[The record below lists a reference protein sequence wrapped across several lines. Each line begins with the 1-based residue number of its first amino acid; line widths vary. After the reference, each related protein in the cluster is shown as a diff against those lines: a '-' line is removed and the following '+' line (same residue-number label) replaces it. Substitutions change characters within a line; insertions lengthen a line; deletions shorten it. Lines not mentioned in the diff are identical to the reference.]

1 MSAIIGSLRG
11 LLSLESAAF
20 ESGAKRGIAAMGNVE
35 RRMVRMGSAVEKAG
49 RKMALGLTLPMAGA
63 AVIAV
68 KSSLQ
73 IVDAQAK
80 MAQSLGTS
88 VQSMQVLQRAADLSG
103 VSIGEV
109 EQATIQLTKR
119 LSQAAGGAGPAVKA
133 LEQLHLSASELQRLP
148 LDERMA
154 KIQSA
159 IAQYVPVAERAA
171 VASEL
176 FGSRAG
182 LIFTRI
188 DSSALRVASADVTRF
203 GVAISEV
210 DADQIERT
218 NDAISR
224 MGLVGRGVA
233 NQLTVALAPFL
244 EDLSDKAAGAAEW
257 FNNLSDEAKALI
269 AKGAALTATLGP
281 VAIGLGLVL
290 KLAAPLV
297 GAVVALA
304 SPVGLV
310 VAGFTALAVASTA
323 LAGGNS
329 GAVSFAEAHE
339 IAMDNV
345 TIAMGDQISA
355 TVRLADALR
364 KGGPVTLAAIEAK
377 MAEAEAYRAVTT
389 ELVRARQE
397 KELEALGYYGVLEA
411 MGQYQE
417 ILSSLRTPGDDL
429 EQMPAKM
436 RAAYEEAER
445 GLAALLVEQQR
456 LLEGVRSQTHLTEA
470 EQANLVQIEA
480 NIAELQRRWNELN
493 GITSENVALTDRGT
507 VAAGQLAQGLGVAAG
522 QAAAIKGYLT
532 ALPGAL
538 AGATANIAGIKAG
551 IAALAGGGSEMTANA
566 AKYRA
571 QLEASLPALSGM
583 ADGQRRVVEEG
594 INQQVQ
600 LFEQEQ
606 TLNAEYQKRLASL
619 NKVKT
624 AGGAAAKSALAQLTK
639 EIAARRSLLGL
650 TDDQRKK
657 LEAVRSV
664 QQKLGKEGLGLS
676 KAQIEGLANEV
687 VELDRVEAA
696 LERVK
701 DQQARWSEQI
711 TRVAFEGGSLT
722 DTVEGMLRDIAYQ
735 FAHSKIVLP
744 VVASVTGALGL
755 DQLLGGGGSAGAAL
769 AGSGGGGGLLG
780 GAGNLLGLGGGLF
793 GAASSGAGIGLSA
806 LFGAGG
812 GVGTYFGAIGAQ
824 AGTVFAGGFS
834 ASAAAGLAGMGLP
847 IIAGIALLAKG
858 LSRKYA
864 GSGIRGNF
872 GAEGFEGAQFDF
884 YKGGFLRSNRTD
896 LKPLEA
902 EFELALDQSMA
913 GVTAGL
919 HDMADV
925 LNLSS
930 DAIDTFVGA
939 DFQLWTNG
947 KSQEEIQAALAEQLE
962 LTSSAMAELI
972 LGEQEVARAG
982 ETATDTLTR
991 LATGLE
997 TANEAFDLLGH
1008 SAFAASILGGDA
1020 ASHLI
1025 DQFGGVEAFSASV
1038 LTYWNAFYSDAER
1051 QEATLRGLSERFAE
1065 LNLVMPRSREGFRA
1079 MVEAIDLSSEAGR
1092 ALYAELIQMS
1102 GAMNEA
1108 LPALQGLSAAVTA
1121 SVAGVNGEVASL
1133 MAQAR
1138 DTATDAARA
1147 AQDWVRAGTSL
1158 RDLQK
1163 DLSYGSTSLLGAG
1176 AQLAAARAEMDR
1188 LSAAAREGDVDA
1200 AKAFGGVASR
1210 YLTLATS
1217 QAGSLVD
1224 AQRIAAQ
1231 VGAEAD
1237 RLAGLADVEGAADTV
1252 LESLAR
1258 DQLGVLEELSSYLQS
1273 AETIDPDVIAS
1284 FERRLKDLQGAIE
1297 GSELSLDFLRDG
1309 LTLSIDDL
1317 DLSSLAP
1324 ELQELIRGSRD
1335 ALQAA
1340 IEFVLSTDGLTPEL
1354 RWLALQT
1361 TSQHTRTIS
1370 LVPDLDGVSDR
1381 VLEMAIGASSDLV
1394 RNVELATAAGLD
1406 PDLLSVV
1413 LAENGDLTRSVN
1425 LVLGSDLNGRSMRA
1439 ALGGVDAYGAALAS
1453 ALDAGVSDE
1462 IRAIVA
1468 GGASSYSASLDL
1480 AVSGDLAPGELRAL
1494 LASQRHLLVG
1504 MDATIN
1510 ADLPEATQEL
1520 LLNAITNGT
1529 RALAIDAHFGDQL
1542 TDRQRE
1548 LLAEAVTNAERVVTI
1563 SAQADLSE
1571 DDLTALRGINTRF
1584 ERIMDGK
1591 VDLTGLSDEQAGFF
1605 EAISGATSGRLT
1617 LGGSF
1622 EFDPNG
1628 AFADSMA
1635 DAVGAPIDALSG
1647 HIEGMTSGM
1656 SSLVSSLGSL
1666 QSEISADRAR
1676 AEAAA
1681 QAAARVSTLQ
1691 AKVDKFDDNWGANS
1705 AAKTAGLIEKIEA
1718 LEASTGINLT
1728 KDGQPGSDAVLRL
1741 RADGTI
1747 NYNADGFSQNGNLA
1761 AFRDAFY
1768 GEDGL
1773 ESQIAAVNAN
1783 RARAVA
1789 YQERLQENIRNAMT
1803 VPGFAS
1809 GGDHLG
1815 GWRVVGEKGWELEN
1829 TGPSRVVSNSDS
1841 KAMLDNRGVV
1851 AVLQE
1856 VLAVMSAMGAS
1867 TTKGLSEVAKHTADL
1882 AKLERGREIL
1892 GQPPTR
1898 QEV

>member
-133 LEQLHLSASELQRLP
+133 LERLHLSASELQRLP

-154 KIQSA
+154 KIQAA

-203 GVAISEV
+203 GVAVSEV

-244 EDLSDKAAGAAEW
+244 EDLSDKAADAAEW
-257 FNNLSDEAKALI
+257 FNNLSDGAKALI

-297 GAVVALA
+297 GAIVALA

-323 LAGGNS
+323 LAGGSS

-355 TVRLADALR
+355 TARLADALR

-377 MAEAEAYRAVTT
+377 MAEAEAYRAVTA

-429 EQMPAKM
+429 EQMPVKM

-480 NIAELQRRWNELN
+480 NLAELQRRWNELN
-493 GITSENVALTDRGT
+493 GITAENVALTDRGT

-583 ADGQRRVVEEG
+583 ADGQHRVVEEG

-600 LFEQEQ
+600 LYEQEQ
-606 TLNAEYQKRLASL
+606 VLNAEYQKRLASL

-687 VELDRVEAA
+687 IELDRVEAA

-722 DTVEGMLRDIAYQ
+722 DTVQGMLRDIAYQ

-769 AGSGGGGGLLG
+769 AGSGGGGGGLGLLG
-780 GAGNLLGLGGGLF
+780 TALNLAGGGGIASGIGTGLAGVFSGGGLTSSF
-793 GAASSGAGIGLSA
+793 ANLGGLISGASSGLGA
-806 LFGAGG
+806 LGAALPAFG
-812 GVGTYFGAIGAQ
+812 
-824 AGTVFAGGFS
+824 
-834 ASAAAGLAGMGLP
+834 
-847 IIAGIALLAKG
+847 IIAGGIALLAKG

-902 EFELALDQSMA
+902 EFELALDQSMT
-913 GVTAGL
+913 GITAGL

-972 LGEQEVARAG
+972 LGEEAVARAG

-997 TANEAFDLLGH
+997 ATNEAFDLLGH

-1020 ASHLI
+1020 ASHLV
-1025 DQFGGVEAFSASV
+1025 DQFGSIEAFSTSV

-1065 LNLVMPRSREGFRA
+1065 LGVAMPKSREGFRA

-1092 ALYAELIQMS
+1092 TLYAELIQLS

-1108 LPALQGLSAAVTA
+1108 LPAVQGLSAAVTA

-1138 DTATDAARA
+1138 DTATEAARA
-1147 AQDWVRAGTSL
+1147 AQDWARAGTSL

-1284 FERRLKDLQGAIE
+1284 FEQRLRSLQGAIE

-1361 TSQHTRTIS
+1361 TSQHTRTIA

-1394 RNVELATAAGLD
+1394 RNVELAAAAGLD

-1413 LAENGDLTRSVN
+1413 LAENGDLTRAVN
-1425 LVLGSDLNGRSMRA
+1425 LVLGSDLNGRSMRQ
-1439 ALGGVDAYGAALAS
+1439 ALGGVDAYGGALAS

-1480 AVSGDLAPGELRAL
+1480 AVSGDLAPGELREL
-1494 LASQRHLLVG
+1494 LASQRQLLVG

-1510 ADLPEATQEL
+1510 GDLPEATQEL
-1520 LLNAITNGT
+1520 LLNSITNGT

-1548 LLAEAVTNAERVVTI
+1548 LLAEAVTNAERVVDI

-1571 DDLTALRGINTRF
+1571 DDLIALRGINTRF

-1591 VDLTGLSDEQAGFF
+1591 VDLSGLSDEQAGFF
-1605 EAISGATSGRLT
+1605 EAISGVTSGRLT

-1622 EFDPNG
+1622 EFDPRG
-1628 AFADSMA
+1628 TFADSLA
-1635 DAVGAPIDALSG
+1635 DAVGTPIDALSG
-1647 HIEGMTSGM
+1647 HIEGMTTGM
-1656 SSLVSSLGSL
+1656 LSLVSSLGSL

-1681 QAAARVSTLQ
+1681 QAAAQVSTLQ
-1691 AKVDKFDDNWGANS
+1691 AKVDKFDDNWGS
-1705 AAKTAGLIEKIEA
+1705 KSLTRTEGLEDK
-1718 LEASTGINLT
+1718 LQDLVASTGVSLSGINLR
-1728 KDGQPGSDAVLRL
+1728 D
-1741 RADGTI
+1741 DGTLAYSSSGI
-1747 NYNADGFSQNGNLA
+1747 SGTESQLA
-1761 AFRDAFY
+1761 AFRDAGFWDQ
-1768 GEDGL
+1768 GGL
-1773 ESQIAAVNAN
+1773 QDQIAAAN
-1783 RARAVA
+1783 DNRQRAVA

-1851 AVLQE
+1851 AVLQK
-1856 VLAVMSAMGAS
+1856 VLAEVAALRSDSAER
-1867 TTKGLSEVAKHTADL
+1867 LVEVAKSTADL
-1882 AKLERGREIL
+1882 AKLERGREL
-1892 GQPPTR
+1892 FGQPPTR
-1898 QEV
+1898 KEV

>member
-1 MSAIIGSLRG
+1 MGAIIGSLRG

-133 LEQLHLSASELQRLP
+133 LEQLHLSAAELSRLR
-148 LDERMA
+148 LDERLA
-154 KIQSA
+154 KIQNA
-159 IAQYVPVAERAA
+159 IADYVPVAERGA

-188 DSSALRVASADVTRF
+188 DSSALRVASADVQRF

-244 EDLSDKAAGAAEW
+244 EDLSGKAADAAEW
-257 FNNLSDEAKALI
+257 FNNLSDGAKALI

-304 SPVGLV
+304 SPIGLA
-310 VAGFTALAVASTA
+310 VAGFTALALASTA
-323 LAGGNS
+323 LADAGFGS
-329 GAVSFAEAHE
+329 TSFAEAHE

-345 TIAMGDQISA
+345 TIAMGDQIHASA
-355 TVRLADALR
+355 RLADALR
-364 KGGPVTLAAIEAK
+364 KGGPVTLAVVEAK
-377 MAEAEAYRAVTT
+377 MAEANARRAVI
-389 ELVRARQE
+389 EQLQAERREAVLA
-397 KELEALGYYGVLEA
+397 ALGY
-411 MGQYQE
+411 
-417 ILSSLRTPGDDL
+417 GD
-429 EQMPAKM
+429 
-436 RAAYEEAER
+436 
-445 GLAALLVEQQR
+445 LLVELQAARAGLDELAKPSDKDLVEMPALMAAGYEAAERNVVR
-456 LLEGVRSQTHLTEA
+456 LLLKQAEMLKLVQAGNVLTEEEA
-470 EQANLVQIEA
+470 AARKQNLE
-480 NIAELQRRWNELN
+480 NIAELKRRLNELN

-551 IAALAGGGSEMTANA
+551 IAALAGGGNELTANA

-571 QLEASLPALSGM
+571 QLEASLPALSDM

-600 LFEQEQ
+600 LYEQEQ
-606 TLNAEYQKRLASL
+606 ALNAEYQKRIASL
-619 NKVKT
+619 NKVKS

-664 QQKLGKEGLGLS
+664 QQKLGKEGLGLR

-687 VELDRVEAA
+687 VELDRVEAG
-696 LERVK
+696 LGGVQ

-722 DTVEGMLRDIAYQ
+722 DTGQGMLRDIAYQ

-769 AGSGGGGGLLG
+769 VGSGGGGGGLGLLG
-780 GAGNLLGLGGGLF
+780 SALNLAGGGGIASGIGTGLGGGFSGGGLTSSF
-793 GAASSGAGIGLSA
+793 ANLCGLISGTSSGL
-806 LFGAGG
+806 
-812 GVGTYFGAIGAQ
+812 GAIGA
-824 AGTVFAGGFS
+824 A
-834 ASAAAGLAGMGLP
+834 LP
-847 IIAGIALLAKG
+847 GIGVVVAGIALLAKG

-902 EFELALDQSMA
+902 EFELALDQSMT
-913 GVTAGL
+913 GITAGL

-947 KSQEEIQAALAEQLE
+947 KNQEEIQAALAEQLE

-972 LGEQEVARAG
+972 LGEEAVARAG
-982 ETATDTLTR
+982 ETATDKLTR
-991 LATGLE
+991 LSTGLE
-997 TANEAFDLLGH
+997 ATTEAFDLLGH

-1020 ASHLI
+1020 ASHLV
-1025 DQFGGVEAFSASV
+1025 DQFGRIEAFSTSV
-1038 LTYWNAFYSDAER
+1038 LAYWNAFYSDAER
-1051 QEATLRGLSERFAE
+1051 QETTLRGLAERFEE
-1065 LNLVMPRSREGFRA
+1065 LGVAMPKSREEFRA
-1079 MVEAIDLSSEAGR
+1079 MIEAIDLTSEAGR

-1108 LPALQGLSAAVTA
+1108 LPALQGLSAALSD
-1121 SVAGVNGEVASL
+1121 SVAGINGEVSGL

-1138 DTATDAARA
+1138 DTATEAARA

-1176 AQLAAARAEMDR
+1176 AQVAAARAEMDR

-1237 RLAGLADVEGAADTV
+1237 RLAGLADIEGAADTV

-1273 AETIDPDVIAS
+1273 AETIDQDVIAS
-1284 FERRLKDLQGAIE
+1284 FERRLLSLQGAIE
-1297 GSELSLDFLRDG
+1297 GSELSLDFLRNG
-1309 LTLSIDDL
+1309 ITLSIDEL
-1317 DLSSLAP
+1317 DLSSLTP

-1394 RNVELATAAGLD
+1394 RNVELAAAAGLD

-1439 ALGGVDAYGAALAS
+1439 ALGGVDALGDALGVS
-1453 ALDAGVSDE
+1453 LDTGVSDE

-1480 AVSGDLAPGELRAL
+1480 AVSGDLAPGEVRAL
-1494 LASQRHLLVG
+1494 LASQRQLLVG

-1510 ADLPEATQEL
+1510 GDLPEATQEL

-1548 LLAEAVTNAERVVTI
+1548 LLAEAVTNAERVVEI

-1584 ERIMDGK
+1584 ERIMDGR

-1605 EAISGATSGRLT
+1605 VAISGATSGRLT

-1622 EFDPNG
+1622 EFDPLG
-1628 AFADSMA
+1628 SFADSMQ
-1635 DAVGAPIDALSG
+1635 DAVGTPIDALSG
-1647 HIEGMTSGM
+1647 HIEGMTTGM
-1656 SSLVSSLGSL
+1656 QALVSSLGSL

-1681 QAAARVSTLQ
+1681 EAAARVSTLQ
-1691 AKVDKFDDNWGANS
+1691 AKVDKFDDNWGS
-1705 AAKTAGLIEKIEA
+1705 KSLTRTEGLEDK
-1718 LEASTGINLT
+1718 LQDLVASTGVSLSGINLR
-1728 KDGQPGSDAVLRL
+1728 D
-1741 RADGTI
+1741 DGTLAYSSSGI
-1747 NYNADGFSQNGNLA
+1747 SGTASQLA
-1761 AFRDAFY
+1761 AFRDAGFWDQ
-1768 GEDGL
+1768 GGL
-1773 ESQIAAVNAN
+1773 QDQIAAAN
-1783 RARAVA
+1783 DNRQRAVA

>member
-63 AVIAV
+63 ALIAV
-68 KSSLQ
+68 KSSLK

-119 LSQAAGGAGPAVKA
+119 LSQAAGGTGPAVKA
-133 LEQLHLSASELQRLP
+133 LERLHLSAAYLSRLP
-148 LDERMA
+148 LDERME

-188 DSSALRVASADVTRF
+188 DSSALRVASADVQRF
-203 GVAISEV
+203 GVAVSEV

-244 EDLSDKAAGAAEW
+244 EDLSDKAADAAEW
-257 FNNLSDEAKALI
+257 FNNLSDGAKALI

-297 GAVVALA
+297 GAMVALA

-323 LAGGNS
+323 LAGGS
-329 GAVSFAEAHE
+329 SDAKAFAEAHE
-339 IAMDNV
+339 MAMDNV
-345 TIAMGDQISA
+345 TIAMGDQIHA
-355 TVRLADALR
+355 TARLADALR
-364 KGGPVTLAAIEAK
+364 KGGPVTLATIEAK
-377 MAEAEAYRAVTT
+377 MAEADARRAVI
-389 ELVRARQE
+389 EQLQAERR
-397 KELEALGYYGVLEA
+397 EAVL
-411 MGQYQE
+411 
-417 ILSSLRTPGDDL
+417 
-429 EQMPAKM
+429 AKM
-436 RAAYEEAER
+436 GY
-445 GLAALLVEQQR
+445 GDLLVELQAARAGLDELAKPSDKDLVEMPALMAAGYEAAERNVVR
-456 LLEGVRSQTHLTEA
+456 LLLKQAEMLKLARAGNALTEEEA
-470 EQANLVQIEA
+470 ANRKQIDA
-480 NIAELQRRWNELN
+480 NIAELQRRLNELN
-493 GITSENVALTDRGT
+493 GITAENVTLTDRGT

-551 IAALAGGGSEMTANA
+551 IAALAGGGSELTANV

-571 QLEASLPALSGM
+571 GLEASLPALSDM

-606 TLNAEYQKRLASL
+606 VLSAEYQKRLAAL
-619 NKVKT
+619 NKIKS

-639 EIAARRSLLGL
+639 EIAARQSLLGL

-722 DTVEGMLRDIAYQ
+722 DTVQGMLRDIAYQ

-755 DQLLGGGGSAGAAL
+755 DQLLGGGGSAGASL
-769 AGSGGGGGLLG
+769 AGSGGGGLG

-812 GVGTYFGAIGAQ
+812 GVGTYLGAIGAQ
-824 AGTVFAGGFS
+824 AGAVFAGGFS
-834 ASAAAGLAGMGLP
+834 ASAAAGLAGMSLP

-872 GAEGFEGAQFDF
+872 DAEGFNGSQYDF

-913 GVTAGL
+913 GITAGL

-925 LNLSS
+925 LNLNS
-930 DAIDTFVGA
+930 DAIDKFVGA

-972 LGEQEVARAG
+972 LGEEAVARAG
-982 ETATDTLTR
+982 EAATDTLTR

-997 TANEAFDLLGH
+997 ATNEAFDLLGH

-1038 LTYWNAFYSDAER
+1038 LSYWNAFYSDAER

-1065 LNLVMPRSREGFRA
+1065 LNLVMPESREGFRA

-1092 ALYAELIQMS
+1092 ALYADLIQMS

-1108 LPALQGLSAAVTA
+1108 LPAVQGLSAALSD
-1121 SVAGVNGEVASL
+1121 SVAGINGEVSGL

-1138 DTATDAARA
+1138 DAASEAARA
-1147 AQDWVRAGTSL
+1147 AQDWFRAGTSL

-1188 LSAAAREGDVDA
+1188 LSAAARAGDVDA

-1258 DQLGVLEELSSYLQS
+1258 EQLGVLEELSSYLQS

-1284 FERRLKDLQGAIE
+1284 FEQRLRSLQGAIE
-1297 GSELSLDFLRDG
+1297 GSELSLDFLRNG
-1309 LTLSIDDL
+1309 ITLSIDDL
-1317 DLSSLAP
+1317 DLSSLTP

-1335 ALQAA
+1335 ALEAA

-1361 TSQHTRTIS
+1361 TSQHTRTIA
-1370 LVPDLDGVSDR
+1370 LVPGLDGVSDR

-1394 RNVELATAAGLD
+1394 RNVELAAAAGLD

-1413 LAENGDLTRSVN
+1413 LAENGDLTRAVN
-1425 LVLGSDLNGRSMRA
+1425 LVLGSDLNGRSMRQ
-1439 ALGGVDAYGAALAS
+1439 ALGGVDALGDALGAS
-1453 ALDAGVSDE
+1453 LDAGVSDE

-1480 AVSGDLAPGELRAL
+1480 AMSGDLAPREVREL
-1494 LASQRHLLVG
+1494 LASQRQLLVG

-1520 LLNAITNGT
+1520 LLNSITNGV

-1548 LLAEAVTNAERVVTI
+1548 LLAEAVTNAERVVDI

-1617 LGGSF
+1617 LGGAF
-1622 EFDPNG
+1622 EFDPHG
-1628 AFADSMA
+1628 AFADSMQ
-1635 DAVGAPIDALSG
+1635 DALGAPIDALSG
-1647 HIEGMTSGM
+1647 HIENMTTGMQD
-1656 SSLVSSLGSL
+1656 LAGSL
-1666 QSEISADRAR
+1666 AALQAEITSER
-1676 AEAAA
+1676 A
-1681 QAAARVSTLQ
+1681 QAAAAAQNVARVSSLQ
-1691 AKVDKFDDNWGANS
+1691 AKAETFEGNWGS
-1705 AAKTAGLIEKIEA
+1705 KSLTRTEGLEDK
-1718 LEASTGINLT
+1718 LQDLVASTGVSLSGINL
-1728 KDGQPGSDAVLRL
+1728 RN
-1741 RADGTI
+1741 DGTLS
-1747 NYNADGFSQNGNLA
+1747 YNSSGISGTESQLA
-1761 AFRDAFY
+1761 AFRDARFWDQ
-1768 GEDGL
+1768 GGL
-1773 ESQIAAVNAN
+1773 QDQIAAANKNRQNAL
-1783 RARAVA
+1783 A
-1789 YQERLQENIRNAMT
+1789 YQERLRENIRKAGGI
-1803 VPGFAS
+1803 PGFAS
-1809 GGDHLG
+1809 GGEHLG

-1841 KAMLDNRGVV
+1841 KAMLDNRQVV

-1856 VLAVMSAMGAS
+1856 VLAVMSEMGTS
-1867 TTKGLSEVAKHTADL
+1867 TAGVLSEVAKHTADL
-1882 AKLERGREIL
+1882 AKLERGREL
-1892 GQPPTR
+1892 FGVPQTR
-1898 QEV
+1898 KEV

>member
-63 AVIAV
+63 ALVAV

-119 LSQAAGGAGPAVKA
+119 LSQAAGGTGPAVKA
-133 LEQLHLSASELQRLP
+133 LERLHLSALELSRLP
-148 LDERMA
+148 LDERME

-159 IAQYVPVAERAA
+159 IAQYVPVAERGA

-244 EDLSDKAAGAAEW
+244 EDLSDKAADAAEW
-257 FNNLSDEAKALI
+257 FNNLSDGAKALI

-323 LAGGNS
+323 LAGGS
-329 GAVSFAEAHE
+329 SDAKAFAEAHE
-339 IAMDNV
+339 ITMDNV
-345 TIAMGDQISA
+345 TIAMGDQIHA
-355 TVRLADALR
+355 TARLTDALR
-364 KGGPVTLAAIEAK
+364 KGGPVTLATIEAK
-377 MAEAEAYRAVTT
+377 MAEADARRAVI
-389 ELVRARQE
+389 EQLQAERREVDLA
-397 KELEALGYYGVLEA
+397 ALGY
-411 MGQYQE
+411 
-417 ILSSLRTPGDDL
+417 GD
-429 EQMPAKM
+429 
-436 RAAYEEAER
+436 
-445 GLAALLVEQQR
+445 LLVEPQAARAGLDELAKPSDKDLVEMPALMAAGYEAAERNVVR
-456 LLEGVRSQTHLTEA
+456 LLLKQAEMLKLVQSGNALTEEEA
-470 EQANLVQIEA
+470 ANRKQIEA
-480 NIAELQRRWNELN
+480 NLAELQRRWNELN
-493 GITSENVALTDRGT
+493 GITAENVTLTDRGT

-522 QAAAIKGYLT
+522 QASVLKSYLSG
-532 ALPGAL
+532 LPGAL
-538 AGATANIAGIKAG
+538 AGAQANIAGIKAG
-551 IAALAGGGSEMTANA
+551 IAVLAGGGSELSANVE
-566 AKYRA
+566 KYRA
-571 QLEASLPALSGM
+571 KLEASLPALSNL
-583 ADGQRRVVEEG
+583 ADGQREYVQES

-600 LFEQEQ
+600 LYEQEQ
-606 TLNAEYQKRLASL
+606 VLSAEYQKRLAAL
-619 NKVKT
+619 NKIKS

-676 KAQIEGLANEV
+676 KAQLKGLANEV
-687 VELDRVEAA
+687 IELDRVEAA

-755 DQLLGGGGSAGAAL
+755 DQLLGGGGSGGAAL
-769 AGSGGGGGLLG
+769 AGSGGGGGLG
-780 GAGNLLGLGGGLF
+780 LLGSALNLVGGGGFMEGIGTGLAGVFSGGGLGSSF
-793 GAASSGAGIGLSA
+793 ANLGGLISGGSGFSSGALGAALPGL
-806 LFGAGG
+806 
-812 GVGTYFGAIGAQ
+812 GVA
-824 AGTVFAGGFS
+824 
-834 ASAAAGLAGMGLP
+834 
-847 IIAGIALLAKG
+847 IAGIALLAKG

-902 EFELALDQSMA
+902 EFELALDQSMT
-913 GVTAGL
+913 GITAGL

-972 LGEQEVARAG
+972 LGEEAVARAG

-997 TANEAFDLLGH
+997 ATNEAFDLLGH

-1020 ASHLI
+1020 ASHLV
-1025 DQFGGVEAFSASV
+1025 DQFGSIEALNTSV
-1038 LTYWNAFYSDAER
+1038 LAYWNAFYSDAER
-1051 QEATLRGLSERFAE
+1051 QETTLRGLTERFAE
-1065 LNLVMPRSREGFRA
+1065 LGVAMPNSRDEFRA
-1079 MVEAIDLSSEAGR
+1079 MIEAVDLTSESGR
-1092 ALYAELIQMS
+1092 ALYADLIQMS
-1102 GAMNEA
+1102 GAMNSA
-1108 LPALQGLSAAVTA
+1108 LPAVQGLSAALSD

-1138 DTATDAARA
+1138 DTATEAARS
-1147 AQDWVRAGTSL
+1147 AQDWARAGTSL

-1163 DLSYGSTSLLGAG
+1163 DLSYGATSLLGAG
-1176 AQLAAARAEMDR
+1176 AQVAAARAEMDR
-1188 LSAAAREGDVDA
+1188 LSAAARAGDVDA
-1200 AKAFGGVASR
+1200 AKAYGGVASR

-1252 LESLAR
+1252 LASLAR
-1258 DQLGVLEELSSYLQS
+1258 AQLGVLEELSSYLQS
-1273 AETIDPDVIAS
+1273 AETIDEDVIAS
-1284 FERRLKDLQGAIE
+1284 FEQRLASLQGAIE
-1297 GSELSLDFLRDG
+1297 GSELSLDFLRNG
-1309 LTLSIDDL
+1309 ITLTVDEL
-1317 DLSSLAP
+1317 DLSHLAP

-1335 ALQAA
+1335 ALTATL
-1340 IEFVLSTDGLTPEL
+1340 EFILSTDALTPEL

-1361 TSQHTRTIS
+1361 TSQHTRTIA
-1370 LVPDLDGVSDR
+1370 LVTDLDGVSDR
-1381 VLEMAIGASSDLV
+1381 VLEMAVGASSDLV
-1394 RNVELATAAGLD
+1394 RNVELAAAAGLD

-1425 LVLGSDLNGRSMRA
+1425 LVLGSDLNGASMRQ
-1439 ALGGVDAYGAALAS
+1439 ALRGVDALGDALGASLN
-1453 ALDAGVSDE
+1453 AGVSDE

-1468 GGASSYSASLDL
+1468 GGGSSYSASLDL
-1480 AVSGDLAPGELRAL
+1480 ALSGDLAPGEVRAL
-1494 LASQRHLLVG
+1494 LASQRQLLVG

-1520 LLNAITNGT
+1520 LLNSITNGT

-1548 LLAEAVTNAERVVTI
+1548 LLAEAVTNAERVVDI

-1605 EAISGATSGRLT
+1605 AAISGATSGRLT

-1622 EFDPNG
+1622 EFDPRG
-1628 AFADSMA
+1628 SFTDSME

-1656 SSLVSSLGSL
+1656 QDLAGSL
-1666 QSEISADRAR
+1666 SALQAEIASERAQ
-1676 AEAAA
+1676 AAAAA
-1681 QAAARVSTLQ
+1681 QAVARVSTLQ
-1691 AKVDKFDDNWGANS
+1691 AKVETFEGNWGS
-1705 AAKTAGLIEKIEA
+1705 KSLTKTEGLEDK
-1718 LEASTGINLT
+1718 LQDLVASTGVSLSGINLR
-1728 KDGQPGSDAVLRL
+1728 D
-1741 RADGTI
+1741 DGTLS
-1747 NYNADGFSQNGNLA
+1747 YNSSGISGTQSQLA
-1761 AFRDAFY
+1761 AFRDAGFWDQ
-1768 GEDGL
+1768 GGL
-1773 ESQIAAVNAN
+1773 QDQIAAAN
-1783 RARAVA
+1783 KNRQKALA
-1789 YQERLQENIRNAMT
+1789 YQERLRENIRKAGGI
-1803 VPGFAS
+1803 PGFAS
-1809 GGDHLG
+1809 GGEHLG

-1851 AVLQE
+1851 AVLQK
-1856 VLAVMSAMGAS
+1856 VLAEVAALRDDSA
-1867 TTKGLSEVAKHTADL
+1867 KRLVEVAKSTADL
-1882 AKLERGREIL
+1882 AKLERGREL
-1892 GQPPTR
+1892 FGQPPTR